1 MELATDL
8 LKNILIPQLEKDFNF
23 ENTKIND
30 SFLDTISLA
39 LITFENDA
47 KPLYTIIYS
56 LELEDA
62 EKIISKIPVMYSTYI
77 KELAEQSVLGYKNTL
92 IDKLIENKN
101 ETFLK
106 EVLFFKT
113 MEAVIIKSGRQ
124 QLKKNLPQAYD
135 RLVFELDE
143 KALESVAKKKSRE
156 DFKAKFKQWDEEL
169 IDEQLQVESE
179 QIMVVQNDSLKYSLS
194 EESNFS
200 GNIVNKT
207 KPIYSPRPQGKVI
220 SISWIKYAVAA
231 CVFLTAGVLYI
242 KLSTNTNDNFIPT
255 DENSIVT
262 APVKKDTPSNS
273 TIPPEI
279 PSEALAEV
287 TTVTKTAL
295 VIESGLGFASKNNNI
310 KIVENNQKAR
320 MQSIVIAID
329 KYRQFLENE
338 FSKNKEG
345 VSSRVKELEFK
356 INSLQKELTL
366 LKQRENQYVFDGNS
380 LVLYVSTTAK
390 ENTIILYEDNYF
402 LKRDADFYRLSKA
415 VQSQN
420 LKKLT
425 DSVVEEELYNLFS
438 N

>member
-23 ENTKIND
+23 ESTKIND

-56 LELEDA
+56 LELENA

-77 KELAEQSVLGYKNTL
+77 KELAEQSVLGYKNSL

-101 ETFLK
+101 ETFSK

-124 QLKKNLPQAYD
+124 QLKKNLPEAYD

-143 KALESVAKKKSRE
+143 KTLESVAKKKSRE

-169 IDEQLQVESE
+169 AKVKSPLSRV
-179 QIMVVQNDSLKYSLS
+179 KFSLS
-194 EESNFS
+194 EDKESVSESNDIESFLRGEEFDS
-200 GNIVNKT
+200 YST
-207 KPIYSPRPQGKVI
+207 KSKGKVI
-220 SISWIKYAVAA
+220 SLSWIKYAVAA

-262 APVKKDTPSNS
+262 APVNKDNTSKP
-273 TIPPEI
+273 TITPEI

-287 TTVTKTAL
+287 VSVTKNSS
-295 VIESGLGFASKNNNI
+295 VIKSGLGYASKNNNI
-310 KIVENNQKAR
+310 KIVENNQKDR
-320 MQSIVIAID
+320 KVSIVKAIENYQKMLED
-329 KYRQFLENE
+329 KFEGNKVSYESIVKAIQAKISELKKEWALLNE
-338 FSKNKEG
+338 
-345 VSSRVKELEFK
+345 
-356 INSLQKELTL
+356 
-366 LKQRENQYVFDGNS
+366 REKYYNFDGKE
-380 LVLYVSTTAK
+380 LVLYVTTTAK
-390 ENTIILYEDNYF
+390 ENTILLYDETYY
-402 LKRDADFYRLSKA
+402 LKKDAEFYRLTIASQPQLYEKERNSDVLSK
-415 VQSQN
+415 
-420 LKKLT
+420 LDKI
-425 DSVVEEELYNLFS
+425 YNGF
-438 N
+438 